1 MRDFSFLHNNL
12 FTTYMLEIEFPRYYD
27 FEGHKDEARAAMES
41 IRSLYRKDTFAQQN
55 EHQFEDDFIAKVLKI
70 LDWEFVRQD
79 EKMIQGKLDK
89 PDFLLFAGTDSKKAY
104 ESIPKEHRK
113 SENAHIAVILESK
126 AYNVEVD
133 NKKIKDNPH
142 FQLLRYLNSL
152 KLDFGFLTNG
162 RIWRFY
168 DNSKLSSQKIFYEIN
183 LESIIESD
191 NIEAFHY
198 FYY

>member
-1 MRDFSFLHNNL
+1 M
-12 FTTYMLEIEFPRYYD
+12 
-27 FEGHKDEARAAMES
+27 
-41 IRSLYRKDTFAQQN
+41 
-55 EHQFEDDFIAKVLKI
+55 LKI
-70 LDWEFVRQD
+70 LGWEFVRQD

-104 ESIPKEHRK
+104 EGIPKEHRK

-183 LESIIESD
+183 LESIIESY
-191 NIEAFHY
+191 NIE
-198 FYY
+198 